1 MEKSFF
7 KPEYDCII
15 IGSALAGM
23 TAAIT
28 LRKKGFKNIL
38 ILERQDMPGGVT
50 TSFVRGGI
58 ELEAS
63 LHEMSSISSKECPL
77 SVRKFLQENKIDV
90 DWMKS
95 DVAYRYVE
103 PGLDCL
109 VHAGENG
116 TYERAAHDIALAV
129 GDENGEIYERVLM
142 FFHDC
147 KKVYDSITGLADGK
161 LLDIKLFEN
170 HIDLIR
176 GLGYSLESVLKAYHL
191 PSKVER
197 ILSAYWSY
205 LGNTPDDLPY
215 ILYSYIVADYIGYG
229 PYLCKKTS
237 HELSLQ
243 LAECCTRMGIEI
255 EYHQEVEKILVSDHH
270 VVGVRLSS
278 GQVLYSNY
286 VISGAYPNSVYTKM
300 IEPQEEV
307 KKEAF
312 KMLNSRQL
320 GSTVFSLLL
329 VLDQSPEELGI
340 DTYMTFYAPSG
351 MNDKKIAKSYH
362 SSHDYRYTM
371 NVCMNIVNQDCSP
384 KGTTIYSITALP
396 YPDGWKNV
404 TPYNYETYKQRVA
417 KEMIEMESKRLGI
430 SLKDHI
436 KEIEFITPV
445 SIAHYSKSFRGCIYG
460 YKSCQNDS
468 IGARI
473 MTHNEELFIP
483 GLAFAGAHQYAGDGM
498 GPAINNGMQAAMDI
512 LSQWNKDVPA
522 PLKKLIIK
530 K

>member
-1 MEKSFF
+1 MENEYF

-38 ILERQDMPGGVT
+38 ILERQNMPGGVT
-50 TSFVRGGI
+50 TSFVRGGV

-63 LHEMSSISSKECPL
+63 LHEMSSVSSEECPL
-77 SVRKFLQENKIDV
+77 SVRKFLKENGIHV
-90 DWMKS
+90 DWIRS

-103 PGLDCL
+103 PGIDCTI
-109 VHAGENG
+109 HAGTHG
-116 TYERAAHDIALAV
+116 DYEKAAHDIAEAV
-129 GDENGEIYERVLM
+129 GDPNGEIYERVLM
-142 FFHDC
+142 FFTDC

-161 LLDIKLFEN
+161 LLDIKLIEN

-176 GLGYSLESVLKAYHL
+176 GLGYSVEQVIKAYHL
-191 PSKVER
+191 PPKVEK

-215 ILYSYIVADYIGYG
+215 ILYSYIIADYIGYG

-237 HELSLQ
+237 HELSL
-243 LAECCTRMGIEI
+243 AMADCCERNGIQI
-255 EYHQEVEKILVSDHH
+255 EYHQEVEKILVSDNH
-270 VVGVRLSS
+270 VVGVKLKN
-278 GQVLYSNY
+278 GQVLYTNY
-286 VISGAYPNSVYTKM
+286 VISGAYPNHVYTHM
-300 IEPQEEV
+300 IEPQEAV
-307 KKEAF
+307 PKNAYQ
-312 KMLNSRQL
+312 MVNSRQM
-320 GSTVFSLLL
+320 GATVFSMIM
-329 VLDQSPEELGI
+329 VLDKSPEELGL

-351 MNDKKIAKSYH
+351 MNYKKIMKSYH
-362 SSHDYRYTM
+362 NSHDYKYTM
-371 NVCMNIVNQDCSP
+371 NVCMNIANPDCSP
-384 KGTTIYSITALP
+384 KGTTVYSITALP

-404 TPYNYETYKQRVA
+404 NVYNYNSW
-417 KEMIEMESKRLGI
+417 KERIGKELLEMESQRLGI

-445 SIAHYSKSFRGCIYG
+445 SIAHYSHSFRGCIYG
-460 YKSCQNDS
+460 YMSCQNDS

-473 MTHNEELFIP
+473 MTHNDELFIP

-498 GPAINNGMQAAMDI
+498 GPAINNGMQAALDI
-512 LSQWNKDVPA
+512 LSQLNKDVPA
-522 PLKKLIIK
+522 PLQKLIIK